1 MEDKS
6 DLTFPDNSDSQG
18 ILVYYEIG
26 SWKFD
31 TNSLKLIIT

>member
-26 SWKFD
+26 SLE
-31 TNSLKLIIT
+31 NLIPIV